1 MRKINVAICNHQT
14 DGPLFFCLVS
24 GMIVCKYRRVWLY
37 TRLNVFTEAICLYTT
52 HKLLSLQTWFFFSF
66 SYTPAKI
73 VWYLWNSIEHHRRN
87 SGIQPRIDPVSSKMR
102 RLNKEI
108 RYSMERGAFWCYG
121 NIKLQENIR
130 ELAIQYLTVQYLL
143 AMESLKLLIMNLN
156 ILVAVTSNFFNPCRY
171 EAFEI

>member
-1 MRKINVAICNHQT
+1 MTPLLVLTPGTQHTICWLTPRRLIEEIRCTQDWMSLLRLYVFKQHTNSYH
-14 DGPLFFCLVS
+14 CKLV
-24 GMIVCKYRRVWLY
+24 
-37 TRLNVFTEAICLYTT
+37 F
-52 HKLLSLQTWFFFSF
+52 FFFSF

-87 SGIQPRIDPVSSKMR
+87 SGSQPHIDPVSSKMR

-108 RYSMERGAFWCYG
+108 RYSMEGGAFWCYG

-130 ELAIQYLTVQYLL
+130 ELAMQYLTVQYLL